1 MILTICRKGQV
12 RSRAMANE
20 LKERGFEAECAGWE
34 TTENILTKMSRASTI
49 ITMADWIYNE
59 LPKEVLYRTKSV
71 GWENDIW
78 GTPNNPEL
86 IQLCKNWLDEE
97 GFE

>member
-12 RSRAMANE
+12 RSRAMATE
-20 LKERGFEAECAGWE
+20 LKARGFEARCVGWE
-34 TTENILTKMSRASTI
+34 TTENIHDWIGSASTI
-49 ITMADWIYNE
+49 ITMADWIYEE
-59 LPKEVLYRTKSV
+59 LPTTIHYKTKSC

-78 GTPNNPEL
+78 GYPENPEL
-86 IQLCKNWLDEE
+86 VAKCKDWLDKE